1 MLDPSEKLLTYS
13 ISEYREVLKKYLSI
27 KKHTISEKSLK
38 VYREK
43 LEHLEDFLWREQ
55 NYSLD
60 FDLKRAI
67 RFVEYLKEQGLAHRT
82 IKHVLTIV
90 RNFILESGGTFPEI
104 RKIFR
109 YKAESVPKYLTELQ
123 ERALLQETD
132 KYHYRFH
139 IRLMLHA
146 GLRISEVLS
155 LDRNSFEEHNGF
167 IFVRVRGKGNKERL
181 VPIISKETA
190 DMVRN
195 LILTLYRLK
204 AETFNIGVRGK
215 PITPQAI
222 NYHLDV
228 IGKELGFKV
237 TPHMLRHT
245 FATRLR
251 EKGVDL
257 ELIQKW
263 LGHSSLQ
270 TTLIYAKTTT
280 KFEFEVLKNLL
291 S

>member
-1 MLDPSEKLLTYS
+1 MLSKDEKNLAYS
-13 ISEYREVLKKYLSI
+13 ISRFREALNKYLSI
-27 KKHTISEKSLK
+27 KRNTLFPKSLK

-43 LEHLEDFLWREQ
+43 LEHLEDFLWKEQ

-67 RFVEYLKEQGLAHRT
+67 KFVEYLKNQGLAHRT
-82 IKHVLTIV
+82 IKQVLTIV
-90 RNFILESGGTFPEI
+90 RNFILENRGTFPEI
-104 RKIFR
+104 RKFFR
-109 YKAESVPKYLTELQ
+109 YKVENVPKYLTELQ
-123 ERALLQETD
+123 EKALLQETD
-132 KYHYRFH
+132 KYHYKFH

-155 LDRNSFEEHNGF
+155 LTKDSFEEHNSF
-167 IFVRVRGKGNKERL
+167 LFVRVKGKGNKERM

-190 DMVRN
+190 DMVRK
-195 LILTLYRLK
+195 LILAMYRLK
-204 AETFNIGVRGK
+204 TLTFNIGTRGK

-222 NYHLDV
+222 NYHLEV
-228 IGKELGFKV
+228 VGKELGFKV
-237 TPHMLRHT
+237 SPHMLRHT

-270 TTLIYAKTTT
+270 TTLIYAKTTA
-280 KFEFEVLKNLL
+280 KFELDTLKKLIM
-291 S
+291 